1 MTSPDETDVPVE
13 TETKLHASRAVFDAL
28 SGLETVEGWRAVE
41 RHDVRL
47 RDTYWDTADRRLSRA
62 RGTLRVRETDGAP
75 QAELTLKSPAPGP
88 TSPTSPTSPTETGS
102 VKAWTRTEL
111 TATVPAGSDPDAW
124 AGLAAAAPLL
134 AALRRL
140 GVVGGLRPDIVLLN
154 PRREIVLEHDGSG
167 AALSLDEVAIEGA
180 PYRRRY
186 VEIELKR
193 GPVAALERLVQALVA
208 RYRLRPSRQAK
219 VEAARRWLAQHASDG
234 RAGERAGERAGGRAT
249 GRGEF
254 DAFKK

>member
-1 MTSPDETDVPVE
+1 MTSPEETSLPVE
-13 TETKLHASRAVFDAL
+13 TEAKLHASRAVFDAL

-62 RGTLRVRETDGAP
+62 RGTLRVREMDGAP
-75 QAELTLKSPAPGP
+75 QAELTLKGP
-88 TSPTSPTSPTETGS
+88 VPVHTDAGSPT
-102 VKAWTRTEL
+102 AWTRTEL
-111 TATVPAGSDPDAW
+111 TVAVPAGSGPDTW
-124 AGLAAAAPLL
+124 AGSVGAAPLL

-140 GVVGGLRPDIVLLN
+140 GVADGLRPDIVLLN
-154 PRREIVLEHDGSG
+154 PRREIILEHGG
-167 AALSLDEVAIEGA
+167 GVAALSLDEVAIEGA

-193 GPVAALERLVQALVA
+193 GPAAALERLVQALVA

-219 VEAARRWLAQHASDG
+219 VEAARRWLARYASG
-234 RAGERAGERAGGRAT
+234 ARSSG
-249 GRGEF
+249 
-254 DAFKK
+254 